1 MRWTRAVSLAAL
13 ACATLA
19 LPSPSTA
26 LADDLAD
33 EEGAKKA
40 DGAVAFEPGPISF
53 ADALAKAK
61 AVRKPLFMDFWS
73 DG

>member
-13 ACATLA
+13 ACATFA

-26 LADDLAD
+26 LAED
-33 EEGAKKA
+33 EGAKKA
-40 DGAVAFEPGPISF
+40 EGAVAFEPGPISF
-53 ADALAKAK
+53 ADAIAKAK
-61 AVRKPLFMDFWS
+61 EARKPLFMDFWS